1 MNYQEKI
8 LLITTKIKSKE
19 FTSAEQD
26 LLKIIE
32 YEEIKNVED
41 KENVYYNFTNYPESL
56 VAILYGIRNKQ
67 KNDCN

>member
-8 LLITTKIKSKE
+8 LLIVKKIQSKE

-32 YEEIKNVED
+32 DEEIKNVED
-41 KENVYYNFTNYPESL
+41 KENVYYNFTNYLESL
-56 VAILYGIRNKQ
+56 VAVLYGIRNK
-67 KNDCN
+67 